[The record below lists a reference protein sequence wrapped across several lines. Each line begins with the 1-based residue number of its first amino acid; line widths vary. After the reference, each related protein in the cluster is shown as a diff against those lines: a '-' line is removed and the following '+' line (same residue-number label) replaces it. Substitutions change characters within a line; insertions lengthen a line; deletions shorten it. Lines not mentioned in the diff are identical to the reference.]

1 MGILNNL
8 LGSLTGKGG
17 SSAESQVLGAV
28 ATMLTDKQSGGLS
41 GLVQNFTK
49 NGLGDIVSSW
59 VGTGQN
65 LPITADQIVKGLGS
79 PQISQ
84 LAQKIGIPPE
94 TVSSTLANVLPGI
107 VDKLTPNGKV
117 PTDQLLQD
125 GLSMLK
131 GKLGV

>member
-1 MGILNNL
+1 MGILNDL
-8 LGSLTGKGG
+8 VGSLTGKSDSGT
-17 SSAESQVLGAV
+17 ESQVVTAV
-28 ATMLTDKQSGGLS
+28 AGMLSNKQSGGLS

-65 LPITADQIVKGLGS
+65 LPITADQIIKGFGS

-94 TVSSTLANVLPGI
+94 KVSSTLASVLPGI

-125 GLSMLK
+125 GLNMLK